1 MKKFTI
7 KLFLLTLFVGLATLG
22 AQAQKVLTLDECIR
36 LSLTNNLQVKNNEID
51 VQTVLSKINET
62 KSSFLPSID
71 LTGQY
76 QYYLSLP
83 KMLVPAKFFD
93 PTAPDDQYAEASFS
107 SPQTTTAGLQVS
119 QLLYNQKVFIGLK
132 AAKTAKNMTELQLGK
147 TKEDLKY
154 NVSAV
159 YYNLQVIQSNLQVLQ
174 KNMQSLQQIIQ
185 SSKSL
190 KDNEILSKTNFKRL
204 EINLENLKNEQHN
217 LQLTNEKAHNLL
229 KFLLGLPLTEAITVE
244 QYDDTRLISTDL
256 MVSGSSEDRLDLKL
270 VKEQIQLAE
279 LDKQAAV
286 AEYYPSLAG
295 VYNYG
300 ITGYNNKVAPFQTLN
315 DRWMNS
321 SYVALQL
328 NIPIFSGFSR
338 MQKVKQ
344 KDNDLRKAK
353 NSYELLRQSA
363 ERDLTDA
370 KNNLLSTGNSF
381 ENAKRNLQLAQ
392 EILQGSTTEYQNGL
406 ISLSEVLQIQN
417 ELSQARSNYSTALI
431 NMKLAEI
438 EWRKS
443 VGK

>member
-204 EINLENLKNEQHN
+204 EINLENLKNEQQN

>member
-154 NVSAV
+154 NISAV

>member
-1 MKKFTI
+1 MKKYTL
-7 KLFLLTLFVGLATLG
+7 KLFVLSLLIGSVSQGI
-22 AQAQKVLTLDECIR
+22 QAQKVLSLDECIR

-76 QYYLSLP
+76 QYYISMP
-83 KMLVPAKFFD
+83 KMLVPASFFD
-93 PTAPDDQYAEASFS
+93 STAPAGTYAELSLGS
-107 SPQTTTAGLQVS
+107 EQTTSAGLQVS

-174 KNMQSLQQIIQ
+174 KNMQSLQQIINA
-185 SSKSL
+185 SKSL
-190 KDNEILSKTNFKRL
+190 NENGILSKTNYKRL
-204 EINLENLKNEQHN
+204 EINLENLKNEQLN

-229 KFLLGLPLTEAITVE
+229 KFLLGLPLTDDVTVE
-244 QYDDTRLISTDL
+244 QYDDARMISTDN
-256 MVSGSSEDRLDLKL
+256 MVSGNFEDRMDVKL
-270 VKEQIQLAE
+270 VKEQVQLAE

-300 ITGYNNKVAPFQTLN
+300 VTGYNNKVAPFQTIN
-315 DRWMNS
+315 DRWMKS

-370 KNNLLSTGNSF
+370 KNNVLSASNTF
-381 ENAKRNLQLAQ
+381 ENARRNLQLAQ
-392 EILQGSTTEYQNGL
+392 EVLQSSTTEYQNGL
-406 ISLSEVLQIQN
+406 ISLSDVLQIQN
-417 ELSQARSNYSTALI
+417 ELTQARNTYSTALI
-431 NMKLAEI
+431 NMKLADI